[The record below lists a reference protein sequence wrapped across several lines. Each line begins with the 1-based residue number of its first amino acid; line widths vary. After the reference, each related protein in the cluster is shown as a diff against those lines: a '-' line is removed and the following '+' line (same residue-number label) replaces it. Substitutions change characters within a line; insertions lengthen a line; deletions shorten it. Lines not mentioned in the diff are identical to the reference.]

1 MHIEKIKIENLRNIA
16 NAELSPHKKINVIV
30 GCNGAG
36 KTTLLESIYLLARAR
51 SFRQL
56 KTGRL
61 IREGEEQLNLFTSF
75 LKTATN
81 NRHHIGLQKTVS
93 ETVIR
98 KDGANLKK
106 RSDLAKSLPL
116 TIITP
121 NIQRIIE
128 DDPNNRRRLLNW
140 GMFHVEHE
148 YAFLVNSYKKTLIQ
162 RNNALRGS
170 KEQIKVWDSQLIQL
184 GNEIDRRMLEY
195 TKIWNQTLNT
205 LIKVTDLI
213 KPISL
218 KVKQGWKEECSFA
231 EALDSNSK
239 IDTERGFTSCGPHRS
254 DLKILQDGKP
264 IKNIFSRGEAKIAAA
279 IMLLSQTKILED
291 RTGESPVLLV
301 DDLHS
306 ELDNERYANLLKL
319 IEAMKVQSF
328 VTTLDSDRSENLLSA
343 DAFQLFHVEHG
354 DISFLY

>member
-1 MHIEKIKIENLRNIA
+1 MHIETIKIENLRNIA
-16 NAELSPHKKINVIV
+16 NAELSPHKKINIIV

-51 SFRQL
+51 TFRQQ
-56 KTGRL
+56 KTGHL
-61 IREGEEQLNLFTSF
+61 IREGAEQLNLFTSIQ
-75 LKTATN
+75 TAIN
-81 NRHHIGLQKTVS
+81 NRHHIGLRKTVS
-93 ETVIR
+93 GTVIR
-98 KDGANLKK
+98 KDGENLKK
-106 RSDLAKSLPL
+106 RSDLAKSIPL
-116 TIITP
+116 SIITP

-128 DDPNNRRRLLNW
+128 DDPKNRRRLLNW

-148 YAFLVNSYKKTLIQ
+148 YAYLANRYKKTLIQ

-170 KEQIKVWDSQLIQL
+170 REQIKVWDRQLIQL
-184 GNEIDRRMLEY
+184 GDEIDRRMSEY
-195 TKIWNQTLNT
+195 TIIWNDTLNA
-205 LIKVTDLI
+205 LIDVSGLI

-218 KVKQGWKEECSFA
+218 KVKQGWKDELSFA
-231 EALDSNSK
+231 EALDRNSK
-239 IDTERGFTSCGPHRS
+239 IDKERGFTSCGPHRS

-264 IKNIFSRGEAKIAAA
+264 IKNIFSRGEAKIAAV

-319 IEAMKVQSF
+319 IEEMNVQSF
-328 VTTLDSDRSENLLSA
+328 VTTLDSDKSKNLLSA
-343 DAFQLFHVEHG
+343 DVCQLFHVEHG

>member
-1 MHIEKIKIENLRNIA
+1 MHIETIKIENLRNIA
-16 NAELSPHKKINVIV
+16 NAELSPHKQINIIV

-61 IREGEEQLNLFTSF
+61 IKEGEEQLNLFTSI
-75 LKTATN
+75 KTATN
-81 NRHHIGLQKTVS
+81 NRHHIGLRKTVS

-106 RSDLAKSLPL
+106 RSDIAKSIPL

-128 DDPNNRRRLLNW
+128 DEPKNRRRLLNW

-148 YAFLVNSYKKTLIQ
+148 YAFLANRYKKTLTQ
-162 RNNALRGS
+162 RNKALRGS
-170 KEQIKVWDSQLIQL
+170 REQIKVWDRQLIQL
-184 GNEIDRRMLEY
+184 GNEIDRRMSEY
-195 TKIWNQTLNT
+195 TKIWNTTLNA
-205 LIKVTDLI
+205 LIEARGLI

-218 KVKQGWKEECSFA
+218 TVKKGWKEEFSFA
-231 EALDSNSK
+231 EALDRNCK
-239 IDTERGFTSCGPHRS
+239 MDKERGFTSCGPHRS

-306 ELDNERYANLLKL
+306 ELDKERYANLLQL
-319 IEAMKVQSF
+319 IEDMKVQSF
-328 VTTLDSDRSENLLSA
+328 VTTLDSARSKNLLTA
-343 DAFQLFHVEHG
+343 DACQLFHVEHG

>member
-1 MHIEKIKIENLRNIA
+1 MHIETIKIENLRNIA
-16 NAELSPHKKINVIV
+16 NAELSPHKKINIIV

-51 SFRQL
+51 SFRQQ

-61 IREGEEQLNLFTSF
+61 IREGEEHLNLFTS
-75 LKTATN
+75 LQTATN
-81 NRHHIGLQKTVS
+81 NRHHIGLRKTVS
-93 ETVIR
+93 GTLIR
-98 KDGANLKK
+98 KDGENLKK
-106 RSDLAKSLPL
+106 RSDLAKSIPL
-116 TIITP
+116 SIITP

-128 DDPNNRRRLLNW
+128 DDPKNRRRLLNW

-148 YAFLVNSYKKTLIQ
+148 YANLVNRYKKALIQ

-170 KEQIKVWDSQLIQL
+170 REQIKVWDRQLIQL
-184 GNEIDRRMLEY
+184 GNEIDRRMSEY
-195 TKIWNQTLNT
+195 TKSWNETVNT
-205 LIKVTDLI
+205 IIDVTGLI

-218 KVKQGWKEECSFA
+218 KVKQGWKEEFTLA
-231 EALDSNSK
+231 EALDRNSK
-239 IDTERGFTSCGPHRS
+239 IDKERGFTSCGPHRS

-264 IKNIFSRGEAKIAAA
+264 IKNIFSRGETKIAAA

-306 ELDNERYANLLKL
+306 ELDSERYANLLKL
-319 IEAMKVQSF
+319 IEDMNVQSF
-328 VTTLDSDRSENLLSA
+328 VTTLDSDRSKNLISA
-343 DAFQLFHVEHG
+343 DACQMFHVEHG